1 MHFDIVHAA
10 DPSFPGGTSSA
21 LRAELKAAK
30 RFGLSA
36 ALIPFIGRHGNFV
49 RPFERRT
56 ANVVDTQGVTW
67 LADDHVATCD
77 ILFANHPQ
85 IFEHI
90 PTCAIGMQPQR
101 VVCIVHHP
109 PFDGAWTPQ
118 YDLGVVE
125 RNLERLFGAP
135 VYFAPVGPKVRAQ
148 FESLVGRKPMLL
160 PRDLF
165 NMIDMSEW
173 KPRQRSAPEGT
184 ATVGRHSRPDPL
196 KWPDSREELLAAYPD
211 RQHLTIRALGG
222 IPPEIR
228 PWLGSNWQLLPF
240 SEDGASEF
248 LSSLDF
254 YVYFHS
260 RQWVEAF
267 GIGIAEAMASG
278 VVTILDPS
286 YEALFEDGAVYTE
299 AGGTSEV
306 IDRFLSSPQAFA
318 QLSAAGRKLVE
329 AKFSLA
335 TYQKRMAELY
345 EALELQPIPALKV
358 AKSSRT
364 RRKLRSG
371 VGAEAGQNSEKAG
384 RITARRRILF
394 VATNGIGLGH
404 ITRLMAIAERMSPD
418 VEPIFVTRSA
428 GSSLIS
434 QRGHATDY
442 IPWPVKI
449 GVTDNSW
456 NQVYAQELLAA
467 IESFDIA
474 AVVFDGTYPFPGL
487 LDVAA
492 VRPDLA
498 WIWVRRAMWRT
509 GHSLKGE
516 HQSCFDMII
525 EPGELAHDE
534 DYGPTR
540 SMPGPITVV
549 GPILLKEPGNSLPRG
564 DAALRLGLDPEKFTA
579 AIQLGSQRNYS
590 YDNLPELIVKDLLG
604 RGVQLVQIDNP
615 LARPPDF
622 DVPGT
627 IRRSFYPIADY
638 LGAIDLMVTNA
649 GYNSFHECIYGG
661 VPAIFVPNESPEMD
675 DQHLRATYA
684 YASGLGLRLRA
695 SELSRVN
702 TVVDTAMSD
711 DFRQEVR
718 RRSARLDFVNGA
730 VEAARAIE
738 QLVFSVRANRPL
750 HESLA
755 RT

>member
-1 MHFDIVHAA
+1 MIEELDI
-10 DPSFPGGTSSA
+10 P
-21 LRAELKAAK
+21 
-30 RFGLSA
+30 
-36 ALIPFIGRHGNFV
+36 
-49 RPFERRT
+49 
-56 ANVVDTQGVTW
+56 W
-67 LADDHVATCD
+67 LTGDDAVTCD
-77 ILFANHPQ
+77 VLFANHPQ
-85 IFEHI
+85 VFERMPDRPVRIRPRH
-90 PTCAIGMQPQR
+90 
-101 VVCIVHHP
+101 VVCVVQHP
-109 PFDGAWTPQ
+109 LFDGAWIPQ
-118 YDLGVVE
+118 YDLGAVE

-135 VYFAPVGPKVRAQ
+135 VTFAPVGPKVRAQ
-148 FESLVGRKPMLL
+148 FEILVGWKPKLL

-165 NMIDMSEW
+165 NMIDISEW
-173 KPRQRSAPEGT
+173 SCRIRPPPQGSAIL
-184 ATVGRHSRPDPL
+184 GRHSRPARL

-211 RQHLTIRALGG
+211 KRHLTVKALGG
-222 IPPEIR
+222 VPSEIQ

-240 SEDGASEF
+240 SEDGTAEF
-248 LSSLDF
+248 LKSLDF

-260 RQWVEAF
+260 RLWVEAF

-286 YEALFEDGAVYTE
+286 YEALYGDGAVYTE
-299 AGGTSEV
+299 ANGVETV
-306 IDRFLSSPQAFA
+306 IDCLLSSPDAYLKQ
-318 QLSAAGRKLVE
+318 SAAARKLVE

-335 TYQKRMAELY
+335 IYPKRMAVLY
-345 EALELQPIPALKV
+345 EALELPPIPALKA
-358 AKSSRT
+358 AKSSRASRKHASHGGLQT
-364 RRKLRSG
+364 SRRSASPCRIG
-371 VGAEAGQNSEKAG
+371 VS
-384 RITARRRILF
+384 RRVLF

-418 VEPIFVTRSA
+418 IEPIFITRSA

-456 NQVYAQELLAA
+456 NQVYSQELLVA

-487 LDVAA
+487 VDVAG
-492 VRPDLA
+492 VRPDIA

-509 GHSLKGE
+509 DHSLKSE
-516 HQSCFDMII
+516 LQSCFDMII

-549 GPILLKEPGNSLPRG
+549 GPILLKEPGCFLSRS
-564 DAALRLGLDPEKFTA
+564 DAAKRLGMDPEKFTA
-579 AIQLGSQRNYS
+579 AIQLGSQRNFDYET
-590 YDNLPELIVKDLLG
+590 LPELLTKELLD
-604 RGVQLVQIDNP
+604 RHVQLVQIDNP
-615 LARPPDF
+615 LSRPP
-622 DVPGT
+622 VSELPGV
-627 IRRSFYPIADY
+627 IRRRVYPVSEY
-638 LGAIDLMVTNA
+638 LGAVDLMITNA
-649 GYNSFHECIYGG
+649 SYNSFHECVYGG
-661 VPAIFVPNESPEMD
+661 IPAIFVPNESPEMD

-684 YASGLGLRLRA
+684 HATGLGLRIRA
-695 SELSRVN
+695 SELSRVK
-702 TVVDTAMSD
+702 TVVDTAMSN
-711 DFRQEVR
+711 DFRQEMR